1 MSLSS
6 RLIFHPP
13 ASQLAQNLKTKNM
26 TTHKNV
32 VKIYIVFVY
41 ATLTFTFIVVFVHWI
56 VRMCVNFHLALRTI
70 HFSTWRLNNN
80 NNEKTFFFSEHFCYI
95 HYVHCIWKLK
105 WNNLLVWLPVLFLF
119 IYCIFFSFVRSF
131 CLSFSLIILFVL
143 LKHTIPWVTNI
154 TYCFTFFWY
163 FLHINIYIF
172 AYVYIDIF

>member
-32 VKIYIVFVY
+32 VKMYIVFVY

-80 NNEKTFFFSEHFCYI
+80 NSNNNEKTFFFQNIFVIYTMCTAYES
-95 HYVHCIWKLK
+95 
-105 WNNLLVWLPVLFLF
+105 WNETIYWFGCPFYFYLFTV
-119 IYCIFFSFVRSF
+119 FFFRSFVHSVFLSLLLF
-131 CLSFSLIILFVL
+131 CS
-143 LKHTIPWVTNI
+143 
-154 TYCFTFFWY
+154 Y
-163 FLHINIYIF
+163 F
-172 AYVYIDIF
+172 